1 MLSHPLAQSSL
12 AVDPSPLGAANFP
25 APCRLW
31 ASRLARPG
39 GHVPALCV
47 EKQDLYPLQGDDL
60 ARDAAD
66 VRRSVED

>member
-1 MLSHPLAQSSL
+1 MLSHPLAQSPL
-12 AVDPSPLGAANFP
+12 VVDPSPLGAADVP
-25 APCRLW
+25 APGRRW

-39 GHVPALCV
+39 GHVPALCG

-66 VRRSVED
+66 VRRSVDD